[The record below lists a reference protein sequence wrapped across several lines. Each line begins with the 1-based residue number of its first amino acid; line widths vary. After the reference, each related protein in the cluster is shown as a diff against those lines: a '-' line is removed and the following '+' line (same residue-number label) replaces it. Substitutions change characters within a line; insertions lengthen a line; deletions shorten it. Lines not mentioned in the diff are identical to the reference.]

1 MKTLFPT
8 DRTPLIRG
16 LILFCFISIMAE
28 FMIFAQWSL
37 AGDDGMEMV
46 LIKKGTFDMGSQGEE
61 YPDDERPRHEVKLD
75 SYSIDKYEVT
85 NGMFVKFLNAVRP
98 EEGAGNKRWQWIV
111 IRNDL
116 TTTERGDWFPSE
128 IRFESGKYVA
138 VKGFENYPVL
148 SVSWYAAEEYCK
160 WAGKRLPT
168 EAEWEKAARGGA
180 EGMDFPWGN
189 NMPTFDSGVVFGRAW
204 KDNTL
209 PAPVH
214 DIGNYPPNGYGIFD
228 MAGSAAEW
236 CSDWYDP
243 EYYRASPA
251 EGPQGP
257 GSGEYKVLRGGSWA
271 SPAVGVRVAAR
282 EFFLPVFNATSAG
295 FRCAKNVSQNGDGS

>member
-1 MKTLFPT
+1 MKILFPT

-85 NGMFVKFLNAVRP
+85 NEMFVKFLNAVRP

-116 TTTERGDWFPSE
+116 STTERGDWFPSE

-138 VKGFENYPVL
+138 VKGFEHYPVL

-160 WAGKRLPT
+160 DCPR
-168 EAEWEKAARGGA
+168 R
-180 EGMDFPWGN
+180 
-189 NMPTFDSGVVFGRAW
+189 
-204 KDNTL
+204 
-209 PAPVH
+209 
-214 DIGNYPPNGYGIFD
+214 PNGKKRRGEGLREWISRGETICRPLTVVSCSGGRGRITRFRLLSMISGITPL
-228 MAGSAAEW
+228 MVTVSSIWRGARLSGAATGTILNITGHLPLKGRKAR
-236 CSDWYDP
+236 D
-243 EYYRASPA
+243 RASTR
-251 EGPQGP
+251 
-257 GSGEYKVLRGGSWA
+257 S
-271 SPAVGVRVAAR
+271 
-282 EFFLPVFNATSAG
+282 
-295 FRCAKNVSQNGDGS
+295 